1 MTKRK
6 RGKRRNACPICG
18 EQRREPGLPLTVPF
32 GIPTYWS
39 PGEALAIFEFI
50 DEMRDLITA
59 IYRPRLI
66 DAARQQYQPPNAGP
80 VVIPEDEL
88 PF

>member
-6 RGKRRNACPICG
+6 RRKQQNACPICG
-18 EQRREPGLPLTVPF
+18 EQRREPGLPLAVPF

-50 DEMRDLITA
+50 DEMRDLISA
-59 IYRPRLI
+59 IYGPRLT
-66 DAARQQYQPPNAGP
+66 DAARQQYQPTNADP
-80 VVIPEDEL
+80 VIIPEDEL